1 MYIYTNI
8 IEPSFVGQTKS
19 QLLRIIPLE
28 NPATNQIGSM
38 KSVTFNPILF
48 FPLRHL
54 NFDMIVIQIRDST
67 GRFILFEFGKVKVTL
82 LSKRYLMLNKT
93 F

>member
-19 QLLRIIPLE
+19 QLLRIIRLE

-38 KSVTFNPILF
+38 KFVTFNPILF